1 MYRKL
6 CSSAIWESSVIGEYG
21 DTTWSGWVCMSP
33 DGDALGLEISPA
45 LVHLL
50 EPPGEDGGVLLR
62 VQAAHQLLARA
73 VQAEIHVAV
82 LLHLILQVLQHINTA
97 STSRIAI
104 QDNAFLLFSYLF

>member
-1 MYRKL
+1 MTL
-6 CSSAIWESSVIGEYG
+6 LGVAGCV
-21 DTTWSGWVCMSP
+21 TVSP

-97 STSRIAI
+97 SISRLTIHTGKCLSSV
-104 QDNAFLLFSYLF
+104 LLFILVF

>member
-1 MYRKL
+1 MG
-6 CSSAIWESSVIGEYG
+6 V
-21 DTTWSGWVCMSP
+21 SP

-97 STSRIAI
+97 SISRLTIHTGKCLSSV
-104 QDNAFLLFSYLF
+104 LLFILVF